1 MPKKS
6 KERSAKGSSAQGK
19 RARHVPGLGA
29 EQFIMTR
36 QPLDEINR
44 TWEFGDVLD
53 SLKEGAPQQTYYN
66 QDHPLIKWNVADIIM
81 QAIAGFLGEPYSI
94 GINAISGSG
103 EHGSNSLEQV
113 TVTRKLLDKFKSEC
127 RYNASALLSGPLSVH
142 AQEAYMVAV
151 YMWHG
156 FLRIQFVVQHL
167 GGPRGQSWEWLRS
180 GQEIWDKAK
189 SRSVKGGNR

>member
-6 KERSAKGSSAQGK
+6 KRLSAKGSSAQGK
-19 RARHVPGLGA
+19 RHVPGLGA

-36 QPLDEINR
+36 QPINEVNH
-44 TWEFGDVLD
+44 TWELGAVLD

-66 QDHPLIKWNVADIIM
+66 HLHPMIKCNVAGPVM

-103 EHGSNSLEQV
+103 GHGSNSLEQV
-113 TVTRKLLDKFKSEC
+113 TVYRKLQDKFKSEC
-127 RYNASALLSGPLSVH
+127 AYNAGVQLPGPLSVD
-142 AQEAYMVAV
+142 AGEACLVAV

-156 FLRIQFVVQHL
+156 FLRIPFVVQHL
-167 GGPRGQSWEWLRS
+167 GGPRGQSWELS
-180 GQEIWDKAK
+180 LIHI
-189 SRSVKGGNR
+189 